1 MSVIRQLESGYWQ
14 GVIRKKG
21 FPHQYKSFKSKRDC
35 EVWATDTE
43 SKMNRGIFSDM
54 SIAEGLTLAE
64 GLKKYL
70 KEITPHKKGKYQE
83 TNRIN
88 RLISNTKIS
97 DKTFATFK
105 SFDCAK
111 YRDEMSDLGL
121 SASTINKELS
131 VISHL
136 FEVALK
142 DWGIS
147 CINPVKQIAKP
158 KVENSRDR
166 RLSALEEQYLVRAL
180 TDNSA
185 GARSNKV
192 VIDIVLFAIETG
204 MRKSE
209 PFKLT
214 WQDVDL
220 KKQVAY
226 LHDTKNGKPRGVPL
240 SSQAVKILKG
250 DDDDTIVKIRRGKVF
265 NTTYSALTQS
275 FRRAVVRAI
284 SLYEKD
290 TTPDMRIEG
299 FLDDFTYHDL
309 RHEATTRLADKLQM
323 HELMKVTGYSDARM
337 LARYYHPKPEDL
349 AKKLG

>member
-131 VISHL
+131 IISHL

-158 KVENSRDR
+158 KVENSRNR
-166 RLSALEEQYLVRAL
+166 RLSALEEQYLVQAL
-180 TDNSA
+180 ADNSA
-185 GARSNKV
+185 GTRSNKV